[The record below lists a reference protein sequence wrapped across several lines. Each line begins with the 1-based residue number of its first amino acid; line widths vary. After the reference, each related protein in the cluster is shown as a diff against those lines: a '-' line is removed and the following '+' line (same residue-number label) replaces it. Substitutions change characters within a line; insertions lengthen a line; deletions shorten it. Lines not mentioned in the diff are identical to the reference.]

1 MVAACAALIKEAF
14 AGTMFSWSFR
24 EAGGRLLEQL
34 RVMEGGAAEWS
45 VYDLDSMLD
54 EMLRESFPGV
64 SRPCIRW
71 GNRISKRRR
80 RSIRLGSYYRPTTT
94 IRIHPLLNSP
104 EVPRYFVQSILF
116 HELLHHV
123 LGAAHDRRFHRHE
136 RTFRYHREARDWLRA
151 NLSMLLGFRE
161 RARRVPRSAPPV
173 PLIPEVPPPALQR
186 QLALF

>member
-1 MVAACAALIKEAF
+1 
-14 AGTMFSWSFR
+14 MFSWSFR

-34 RVMEGGAAEWS
+34 RVMEGGAAAWS

-54 EMLRESFPGV
+54 EMLQESFPGV
-64 SRPCIRW
+64 SRPRIRW

-161 RARRVPRSAPPV
+161 RARRVPRPALPAA
-173 PLIPEVPPPALQR
+173 LIPPAAPAAPQR